1 MRIHPTWEAL
11 PKEEGDG
18 TVAAPLKPEALTV
31 GGKTAEAKRIM
42 REENEIGLERKRAA
56 AKVKS
61 EMKRAA
67 AKAKSEMKATAKRL
81 AESVTEK
88 KKVEPI

>member
-18 TVAAPLKPEALTV
+18 TVAAPVRPEALAV
-31 GGKTAEAKRIM
+31 DGKTAEAKRIM
-42 REENEIGLERKRAA
+42 KEENEIALKRK
-56 AKVKS
+56 S
-61 EMKRAA
+61 AA
-67 AKAKSEMKATAKRL
+67 AKAKSEAKKAAAKAKNEMKAKATRL

-88 KKVEPI
+88 KK